1 MLALCEK
8 LGARPEETLT
18 VGDYKFDVIAGRR
31 AGCRTVLLRAEPLP
45 PEERARMGRP
55 DLVVAS
61 LRELLPMFEP

>member
-1 MLALCEK
+1 
-8 LGARPEETLT
+8 

-45 PEERARMGRP
+45 PEEQVEWGEP

-61 LRELLPMFEP
+61 LRELLPMFQP